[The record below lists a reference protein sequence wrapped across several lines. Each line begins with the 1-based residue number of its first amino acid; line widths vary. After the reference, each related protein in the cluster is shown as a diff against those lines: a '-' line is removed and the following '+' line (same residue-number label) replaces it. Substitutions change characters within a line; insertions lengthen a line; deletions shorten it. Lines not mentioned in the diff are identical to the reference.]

1 MIEFVC
7 ACVPLL
13 LLTLAIVQ
21 LSLLWSGKSAVD
33 TAAHL
38 AARKF
43 ARVARDDFRKA
54 RETAFLEAF
63 QGDDFRKARETAFLE
78 AFQACR
84 NRLGGSLG
92 SAAMTALDITSD
104 GERGADRAT
113 AGDALCVRLTH
124 GVELIVPWIDRIL
137 YHLSPGKKIR
147 VGDHYYLMLQS
158 TRWVT
163 VE

>member
-7 ACVPLL
+7 AAVPLL

-21 LSLLWSGKSAVD
+21 FSLLWSGKSAVD

-43 ARVARDDFRKA
+43 ARAARNDFRKA

-63 QGDDFRKARETAFLE
+63 QV
-78 AFQACR
+78 CR

-113 AGDALCVRLTH
+113 AGKALCVRLTH
-124 GVELIVPWIDRIL
+124 GVELIVPWIDRVL
-137 YHLSPGKKIR
+137 FHLSPGKKIR
-147 VGDHYYLMLQS
+147 VGNHYYLMLQS

>member
-1 MIEFVC
+1 MIEFLL
-7 ACVPLL
+7 AGVPLL
-13 LLTLAIVQ
+13 LLILAIVQ
-21 LSLLWSGKSAVD
+21 LSLLWAGKSAVD

-43 ARVARDDFRKA
+43 ARVAREDFRKA
-54 RETAFLEAF
+54 REV
-63 QGDDFRKARETAFLE
+63 AFLE

-84 NRLGGSLG
+84 SRPGGSFA
-92 SAAMTALDITSD
+92 SASMTAMDVTKD
-104 GERGADRAT
+104 GEQGANRAD
-113 AGDALCVRLTH
+113 AGEALCVRLTH

-137 YHLSPGKKIR
+137 FTLSPGMKIR
-147 VGDHYYLMLQS
+147 LGDHYYLMLQS